1 MKCDVKKFFDSI
13 NHQTLIDILKQKIK
27 DENILNLIQ
36 EIIFSFEM
44 NSDKGIPLGNLT
56 SQYFANIYLNEL
68 DWFVKHRLRIKYYIR
83 YTDDFLILNSDKNYL
98 LGLIGSI
105 NHFLNNRLK
114 LNLHPDKI
122 IVRKHN
128 QGIDFLG
135 YVTLP
140 RYRVL
145 RTKTKKRMFRKVAD
159 KNIQSY
165 LGILKHCCGYK
176 LKLNVENHARTSRS
190 GDN

>member
-1 MKCDVKKFFDSI
+1 LKCDVKKFFDSI